1 MKNKINRFIHKNIY
15 SSIQQKSL
23 KNVIK
28 RELVLNFGYDN
39 KLSVADLLADTLLG
53 LVEEY
58 APEEKRLRPMQL
70 LWTSVDRYDPP
81 GHGKTIAQTAQ
92 KTITL
97 DLWTA
102 EEIDKL
108 SNGVPPL
115 DLFPQRVARVA
126 KQALAQDGLLNQ
138 TDLALIFNKSNY
150 SIRKAIDKW
159 KKETGEILPL
169 RGTMHDLGKTFSH
182 KRQIIELHLKGYR
195 CSKIAR
201 MTQHD
206 PENVDRYI
214 RDFERVLEF
223 AQESVPV
230 QKICFFT
237 GMSHSLVE
245 EYLAIIKEQ
254 KVLEEGV
261 DCQSKQPDGDNPKLE

>member
-1 MKNKINRFIHKNIY
+1 MKNDIRRFMNRNIY

-39 KLSVADLLADTLLG
+39 KLSVANLLADTLLR
-53 LVEEY
+53 LVDEY
-58 APEEKRLRPMQL
+58 APEEKRLRPMQF
-70 LWTSVDRYDPP
+70 LWASVDRYDPP
-81 GHGKTIAQTAQ
+81 GHGKTIAETSQ
-92 KTITL
+92 KTTVF
-97 DLWTA
+97 DLWTP
-102 EEIDKL
+102 EEIDSL
-108 SNGVPPL
+108 SNGVPPS
-115 DLFPQRVARVA
+115 DLLPQRIARIT

-138 TDLALIFNKSNY
+138 TDLALIFNKSIY

-159 KKETGEILPL
+159 QQDTGEILPL
-169 RGTMHDLGKTFSH
+169 RGTIHDLGKTFTH

-223 AQESVPV
+223 AQEGAPV
-230 QKICFFT
+230 QKISFFT
-237 GMSHSLVE
+237 GMSYSLVE
-245 EYLAIIKEQ
+245 EYIAVIKEQ
-254 KVLEEGV
+254 SL
-261 DCQSKQPDGDNPKLE
+261 L